1 MNPSR
6 EWKFRIGFGAGTALL
21 VAVALSVM
29 GARGFA
35 SSPQNQASIQSLR
48 AAKAEL
54 QAGLNGWNSDRFAA
68 ARDLFIGLVLR
79 EKNPNAFLFY
89 YVALAD
95 YRLATFH
102 LGAGNSADADRFV
115 AEGEQYLVKAME
127 ADPNFG
133 ESFSLY
139 GYVLGLEVALHQ
151 ERAMEVGLSSMTNMD
166 QGIAKAPDNPRVY
179 YLKGTYLTYVPEE
192 YGGGLERAIPLLEK
206 AVSLFEKESIQDE
219 IRPSWG
225 REEALAFLGLTYKKK
240 GDMAKAREFLRKA
253 LDVNPEF
260 GLAKSELAALGKGQ

>member
-1 MNPSR
+1 MNLSR
-6 EWKFRIGFGAGTALL
+6 EWKFRIGFGAGVALL
-21 VAVALSVM
+21 AAAALSAM
-29 GARGFA
+29 APRRFA
-35 SSPQNQASIQSLR
+35 SSPQNPALIQSLR
-48 AAKAEL
+48 SAKGEL
-54 QAGLNGWNSDRFAA
+54 QAGLNGWNPDRFAA
-68 ARDLFIGLVLR
+68 ARDLFIGLVFK
-79 EKNPNAFLFY
+79 EKNSNAFLFY

-102 LGAGNSADADRFV
+102 LGAGNSAEADRFV
-115 AEGEQYLVKAME
+115 TEGEQYLVKAME
-127 ADPNFG
+127 TDPDFG

-151 ERAMEVGLSSMTNMD
+151 ERAMEVGINSMAKMD
-166 QGIAKAPDNPRVY
+166 EGIAKAPDNPRVY

-192 YGGGLERAIPLLEK
+192 YGGGLERAVPLLEK
-206 AVSLFEKESIQDE
+206 AVSLFEKESVQDE

-240 GDMAKAREFLRKA
+240 GDAAKAREFLRKA

-260 GLAKSELAALGKGQ
+260 GLAKSELAALGKGL